1 MDRMARVN
9 TQKTCFINSWLS
21 GNVST
26 SKSDA
31 MGLIPVRM
39 ILMRL
44 VSHSHTCISISSD
57 RLVVIHD
64 SEVGK
69 GSGPWQEL
77 AVRRACAEV
86 IKRMKGDK
94 EWIEGMCDCRAKEKT
109 P

>member
-21 GNVST
+21 ENVST
-26 SKSDA
+26 SKCDVMVS
-31 MGLIPVRM
+31 ITVPM
-39 ILMRL
+39 ISMQL
-44 VSHSHTCISISSD
+44 VSHPHTCISIGSD
-57 RLVVIHD
+57 HLVVIHD

-86 IKRMKGDK
+86 IERMKGDK
-94 EWIEGMCDCRAKEKT
+94 EWIEGVCDCRAKEKT
-109 P
+109 A